1 MTQHT
6 PGPWRYHWALP
17 QEIRIGWIKEHG
29 EKPRT
34 SPAEFLDSDG
44 HNLVIARLPLDRKSD
59 EPTEEMKANAR
70 LIASAPVLDDLV
82 RRVIRAIDDSTI
94 ENVDGASGINP
105 ESFFEHDGLSN
116 WLPEARAAI
125 VKATGESQ

>member
-1 MTQHT
+1 MTEHT
-6 PGPWRYHWALP
+6 PGPWIYHWTLP

-70 LIASAPVLDDLV
+70 LIASAPDLLAALQRLQQSYYPLTRRKSESHLDASLRWSDEQDKAHDAA
-82 RRVIRAIDDSTI
+82 RTAI
-94 ENVDGASGINP
+94 AK
-105 ESFFEHDGLSN
+105 
-116 WLPEARAAI
+116 AR
-125 VKATGESQ
+125 GD

>member
-1 MTQHT
+1 MTKQ
-6 PGPWRYHWALP
+6 
-17 QEIRIGWIKEHG
+17 
-29 EKPRT
+29 
-34 SPAEFLDSDG
+34 F
-44 HNLVIARLPLDRKSD
+44 
-59 EPTEEMKANAR
+59 
-70 LIASAPVLDDLV
+70 VLENLV